1 MTSYEQQQQQQPE
14 SDEDVQSTVLTAADS
29 AVSSSESLSRDSNL
43 TELNTEHFQAAVAV
57 QTNSDEVRS
66 LFSQNSVTKIAVITN
81 LQ

>member
-1 MTSYEQQQQQQPE
+1 MTSYEQQQQQPE